1 MLNRGWV
8 SVSKGRICFACCGG
22 NCFEI
27 VGAWI
32 LSVEISARSAVC
44 FLFFRVIRKKQSA
57 LC

>member
-1 MLNRGWV
+1 MLLGAKWRMG
-8 SVSKGRICFACCGG
+8 ICWQGENLFACFGG

-32 LSVEISARSAVC
+32 LSVEIPVRSAVC
-44 FLFFRVIRKKQSA
+44 VLIRKKQSA